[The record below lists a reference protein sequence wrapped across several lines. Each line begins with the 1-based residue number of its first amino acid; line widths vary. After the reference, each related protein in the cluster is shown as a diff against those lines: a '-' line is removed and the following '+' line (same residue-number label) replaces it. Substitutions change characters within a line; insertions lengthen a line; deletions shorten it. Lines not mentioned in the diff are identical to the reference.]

1 MNINK
6 DRIYFFISNK
16 LMLNYWDYVTFTTS
30 VISFFAFFTYL
41 LVYLENKKRVFKDPP
56 LPKKLPKVS
65 ILVPAYNEEK
75 TIAKTLKSLLR
86 LNYPKNLLEIIA
98 INDGSTDNTLKIMKK
113 FEKYGVKVIDK
124 PNGGKASALNAG
136 LKVAKGDIIVCMDAD
151 SIVSKNALKYT
162 IGYFNDHKVG
172 AVASSLKVYKPKTF
186 WQKMQ
191 FVEYIYNIF
200 LRKILALMDS
210 VFVVPGPFG
219 LYRRSVL
226 EKVGGW
232 EEGNLTED
240 MELTMKIQKAGYKVE
255 TSLNSI
261 VYTKT
266 PDTFKRLIRQRIR
279 WYRGFLINARKYKE
293 MFFNPNFGNL
303 GVYILPLYIIFIFF
317 LFVSVTSTIY
327 SIYAIA
333 RDFFLINLK
342 AGIDVPDFNLYYI
355 DPPYL
360 FMSVSTI
367 FWLANLVIYAYIF
380 YVSMQMSK
388 EKNFLRGFIT
398 YFIQIILYPFVLA
411 YSWSLSIWREVR
423 GARIKWER

>member
-1 MNINK
+1 
-6 DRIYFFISNK
+6 
-16 LMLNYWDYVTFTTS
+16 MLNYWDYATLTTS
-30 VISFFAFFTYL
+30 IVSFFVFFTYFL
-41 LVYLENKKRVFKDPP
+41 IYLENRNRIFKAPP
-56 LPKKLPKVS
+56 LPRKLPKVS

-75 TIAKTLKSLLR
+75 TIAKTLRSLLR
-86 LNYPKNLLEIIA
+86 LNYPKNLIEIIA

-151 SIVSKNALKYT
+151 SIVSRNALKYT
-162 IGYFNDHKVG
+162 IGYFSDPKVG

-200 LRKILALMDS
+200 LRKILAFMDS

-226 EKVGGW
+226 ERLGGW

-240 MELTMKIQKAGYKVE
+240 MELTMRIQKAGYKVE

-266 PDTFKRLIRQRIR
+266 PETFKRLIKQRIR

-293 MFFNPNFGNL
+293 LFFNPKYGDL
-303 GVYILPLYIIFIFF
+303 GVYTLPLYIIFIAI
-317 LFVSVTSTIY
+317 LFISIASTIY
-327 SIYAIA
+327 SFLNMVK
-333 RDFFLINLK
+333 DFFLINLK
-342 AGIDVPDFNLYYI
+342 AGIEMPELNLQNI

-367 FWLANLVIYAYIF
+367 FWIANIVIYAYIF
-380 YVSMQMSK
+380 FISLRMSRERK
-388 EKNFLRGFIT
+388 LLRSFRI
-398 YFIQIILYPFVLA
+398 YIIQIIFYPFVLA
-411 YSWSLSIWREVR
+411 TAWLLSIWREIR
-423 GARIKWER
+423 GAKIKWER

>member
-1 MNINK
+1 
-6 DRIYFFISNK
+6 
-16 LMLNYWDYVTFTTS
+16 MLSYWDYVTLTTS
-30 VISFFAFFTYL
+30 IVSFFAFFTYFL
-41 LVYLENKKRVFKDPP
+41 IYLENRKRIFKVLP

-75 TIAKTLKSLLR
+75 TIAKTLRSLLR
-86 LNYPKNLLEIIA
+86 LNYPKNLIEIIA

-113 FEKYGVKVIDK
+113 FERYGVKVIDK

-162 IGYFNDHKVG
+162 VGYFSDPKVG
-172 AVASSLKVYKPKTF
+172 AAASSLKVYKPKTF

-200 LRKILALMDS
+200 LRKVLALMDS

-226 EKVGGW
+226 EKLGGW

-240 MELTMKIQKAGYKVE
+240 MELTMRIQKAGYKVE

-266 PDTFKRLIRQRIR
+266 PETFKRLIKQRIR

-293 MFFNPNFGNL
+293 LFFNPKYGDL
-303 GVYILPLYIIFIFF
+303 GVYTLPLYIAFIVI
-317 LFVSVTSTIY
+317 LFISIASTIY
-327 SIYAIA
+327 SFYSMV

-342 AGIDVPDFNLYYI
+342 AGIEIPELNIKSI

-367 FWLANLVIYAYIF
+367 FWLANIVIYAYIF
-380 YVSMQMSK
+380 FIGMQMSK
-388 EKNFLRGFIT
+388 EKKLLKGFLTYIVQINF
-398 YFIQIILYPFVLA
+398 YPYVLA
-411 YSWSLSIWREVR
+411 ISWLLSIWKEIR
-423 GARIKWER
+423 GAKVKWER

>member
-1 MNINK
+1 
-6 DRIYFFISNK
+6 
-16 LMLNYWDYVTFTTS
+16 MLNYWDYVTLTTS
-30 VISFFAFFTYL
+30 IVSFFAFFTYFL
-41 LVYLENKKRVFKDPP
+41 IYLENKKRIFEAPP
-56 LPKKLPKVS
+56 LPRKLPKVS

-75 TIAKTLKSLLR
+75 TIAKTLRSLLR
-86 LNYPKNLLEIIA
+86 LNYPKNLIEIIA

-136 LKVAKGDIIVCMDAD
+136 LKIAKGDIIVCMDAD

-162 IGYFNDHKVG
+162 VGYFSDPKVG
-172 AVASSLKVYKPKTF
+172 AVASSLKVYRPKTF

-200 LRKILALMDS
+200 LRKVLALMDS

-219 LYRRSVL
+219 LYRKSVL
-226 EKVGGW
+226 KKLGGW

-240 MELTMKIQKAGYKVE
+240 MELTMRIQKAGYKVE

-266 PDTFKRLIRQRIR
+266 PETFKRLIKQRIR

-293 MFFNPNFGNL
+293 LFLNPKYGDL
-303 GVYILPLYIIFIFF
+303 GVYTLPLYIIFIAI
-317 LFVSVTSTIY
+317 LFISIASTIY
-327 SIYAIA
+327 SFYTTI

-342 AGIDVPDFNLYYI
+342 AGIEIPELDLKNI

-367 FWLANLVIYAYIF
+367 FWIANIVIYAYIF
-380 YVSMQMSK
+380 FISMQMSK
-388 EKNFLRGFIT
+388 ERNFLKGFLT
-398 YFIQIILYPFVLA
+398 YIVQILFYPYVLA
-411 YSWSLSIWREVR
+411 ISWFLSIWKEIR
-423 GARIKWER
+423 GAKVKWER

>member
-1 MNINK
+1 
-6 DRIYFFISNK
+6 
-16 LMLNYWDYVTFTTS
+16 MLNYWDYVTFVAS
-30 VISFFAFFTYL
+30 IISFFAFFTYL
-41 LVYLENKKRVFKDPP
+41 LVYLENRKKVFKDPP

-75 TIAKTLKSLLR
+75 TIEKTLKSLLK
-86 LNYPKNLLEIIA
+86 LNYPKHLLEIIA

-113 FEKYGVKVIDK
+113 FEKHGVKVIDK

-136 LKVAKGDIIVCMDAD
+136 LKIAKGDIIVCMDAD

-162 IGYFNDHKVG
+162 LGYFNDPKVA
-172 AVASSLKVYKPKTF
+172 AVASSLKVYRPKTF

-200 LRKILALMDS
+200 LRKVLALMNA

-226 EKVGGW
+226 EKLGGW

-240 MELTMKIQKAGYKVE
+240 MELTMRIQKAGYKVE

-266 PDTFKRLIRQRIR
+266 PETFKRLIKQRIR

-293 MFFNPNFGNL
+293 LFLNPRFGDL
-303 GVYILPLYIIFIFF
+303 GVYVLPLYIIFIVV
-317 LFVSVTSTIY
+317 LFISMASTIY
-327 SIYAIA
+327 SLYTMI
-333 RDFFLINLK
+333 RDFVLINLK
-342 AGIDVPDFNLYYI
+342 AGIEMPDLNLRSI

-367 FWLANLVIYAYIF
+367 FWLANIVIYAYIF
-380 YVSMQMSK
+380 FISMHMSK
-388 EKNFLRGFIT
+388 ERRFLRGFLV
-398 YFIQIILYPFVLA
+398 YFVQIIFYPFVLA
-411 YSWSLSIWREVR
+411 YSWLLSIWKEIR

>member
-1 MNINK
+1 
-6 DRIYFFISNK
+6 
-16 LMLNYWDYVTFTTS
+16 MLSYWDYVTFATS

-41 LVYLENKKRVFKDPP
+41 LVYLENRKKVFKDPP

-75 TIAKTLKSLLR
+75 TIAKTLKSLLK
-86 LNYPKNLLEIIA
+86 LNYPKSLLEIIA

-136 LKVAKGDIIVCMDAD
+136 LKIAKGNIIVCMDAD
-151 SIVSKNALKYT
+151 SVVSKNALKYT
-162 IGYFNDHKVG
+162 IGYFNDPKVG
-172 AVASSLKVYKPKTF
+172 AVASSLKVHKPKTF

-200 LRKILALMDS
+200 LRKVLAFMDS

-226 EKVGGW
+226 KKLGGW

-240 MELTMKIQKAGYKVE
+240 MELTMRIQKAGYKVE

-266 PDTFKRLIRQRIR
+266 PETFKRLMKQRIR
-279 WYRGFLINARKYKE
+279 WYRGFLINARKYKDL
-293 MFFNPNFGNL
+293 FLNPKFGDL
-303 GVYILPLYIIFIFF
+303 GVYTLPLYVVFIAI
-317 LFVSVTSTIY
+317 LFISITSTIY
-327 SIYAIA
+327 SLYAIA

-342 AGIDVPDFNLYYI
+342 AGIETPEINFSNI

-367 FWLANLVIYAYIF
+367 FWLANIIIYAYVFFI
-380 YVSMQMSK
+380 SMQMSK
-388 EKNFLRGFIT
+388 ERNFIKGFLT
-398 YFIQIILYPFVLA
+398 YVIQIIFYQFVLA
-411 YSWSLSIWREVR
+411 ISWVMSIWKEIR
-423 GARIKWER
+423 GAKIKWER